1 MIMSIKVFI
10 IFLTTLLL
18 ITVTA
23 CTSQPTPTE
32 IPTVLPTITL
42 TPTPTIIWF
51 PPTPTFTPIPTSVPK
66 PTQDEQRPI
75 ERLLLLDVFD
85 QGDLWELGSFP
96 AGKVSLGKN
105 ELSLTITKP
114 QGYVSTL
121 RQEPSL
127 SDFYL
132 EVDAYPSLCIGKD
145 QYGLLIRSNTPT
157 SFYRFALSCDGR
169 ARVDLIS
176 GTNATSP
183 QPWIESASIPS
194 GAPSHVKIGVLSKG
208 EELSLWVND
217 QYQFTISD
225 KTLHSGRIGFF
236 ARSGGDNAV
245 TINFSNLKIYTLANQ

>member
-1 MIMSIKVFI
+1 MGTRQFSCRQSFPGEKR
-10 IFLTTLLL
+10 
-18 ITVTA
+18 
-23 CTSQPTPTE
+23 
-32 IPTVLPTITL
+32 TITDHHKA
-42 TPTPTIIWF
+42 P
-51 PPTPTFTPIPTSVPK
+51 
-66 PTQDEQRPI
+66 
-75 ERLLLLDVFD
+75 RLRL
-85 QGDLWELGSFP
+85 
-96 AGKVSLGKN
+96 
-105 ELSLTITKP
+105 
-114 QGYVSTL
+114 
-121 RQEPSL
+121 
-127 SDFYL
+127 
-132 EVDAYPSLCIGKD
+132 
-145 QYGLLIRSNTPT
+145 LLIRSNTPT